1 MDNFMD
7 RLTKRF
13 NAGEL
18 IQANGEAEARENE
31 RLRKQTAEYEKMMQ
45 EIRRLN
51 LKTVEVSEQVSQMLS
66 CGIEQLEEYEV
77 KLHGLIKE
85 EETDKTEAAADA
97 QQINQ
102 VITQELAQQKKELD
116 LQIAGMQELMDAQ
129 LKNLQDSM
137 GVQLS
142 GADEKLLGVDNRIFG
157 VDEKLLGVSD
167 RLSDVDEKLTD
178 VGDRLSGVDEKL
190 TDVGDRFSGVD
201 EKLSGVNDRI
211 SVVDEKLADVDGQIS
226 EAVERLL
233 AENAQSLAM
242 LKEWNEQKQQGSQ
255 TETLDTVRAVEDK
268 LEHLSGNIADNAI
281 RQHSLLQDMAVNTEN
296 ALQDLTRTT
305 EDALQN
311 LQNKLE
317 QQKPADNAELIEA
330 TGQIKEMIVNI
341 RLYLDDVQKH
351 VEDYVHKEDVK
362 VYRNVQAVLME
373 QLSNKTRDLND
384 HMDALEKSVQKS
396 KGTKPLLVFAILLSA
411 ASLTIQILQM
421 LGIL

>member
-142 GADEKLLGVDNRIFG
+142 GADEKLLGVDNRISG
-157 VDEKLLGVSD
+157 
-167 RLSDVDEKLTD
+167 VDEKLTD

-190 TDVGDRFSGVD
+190 TDVGDRFSSVD
-201 EKLSGVNDRI
+201 EKLTG
-211 SVVDEKLADVDGQIS
+211 VDG
-226 EAVERLL
+226 AVEKLL
-233 AENAQSLAM
+233 AENAESLAM
-242 LKEWNEQKQQGSQ
+242 LREWNAQKQQGDR
-255 TETLDTVRAVEDK
+255 TEILDTVRAVEDK

>member
-66 CGIEQLEEYEV
+66 CGIEQLDEYEV

-142 GADEKLLGVDNRIFG
+142 GADEKLLGVDNRISG

-167 RLSDVDEKLTD
+167 RLSGVDEKLTDVGDRLFGADEKLTD

-190 TDVGDRFSGVD
+190 TDVGDRFSSVD
-201 EKLSGVNDRI
+201 EKLTG
-211 SVVDEKLADVDGQIS
+211 VDG
-226 EAVERLL
+226 AVEKLL

-351 VEDYVHKEDVK
+351 IEDYVHKEDVK

-411 ASLTIQILQM
+411 ASLTLQILQM

>member
-66 CGIEQLEEYEV
+66 CGIEQLEEYEA

-142 GADEKLLGVDNRIFG
+142 GADEKLLGVDNRISG

-167 RLSDVDEKLTD
+167 RI
-178 VGDRLSGVDEKL
+178 
-190 TDVGDRFSGVD
+190 SGVD

-255 TETLDTVRAVEDK
+255 IETLDTVRTVEDK

-351 VEDYVHKEDVK
+351 IEDYVHKEDVK

>member
-142 GADEKLLGVDNRIFG
+142 GADEKLLGVDNRISG

-167 RLSDVDEKLTD
+167 RL
-178 VGDRLSGVDEKL
+178 
-190 TDVGDRFSGVD
+190 SGVD

-211 SVVDEKLADVDGQIS
+211 SVVDEKLTDVDGQIS

-351 VEDYVHKEDVK
+351 IEDYVHKEDVK

-373 QLSNKTRDLND
+373 QLSNKTRDLSD
-384 HMDALEKSVQKS
+384 HMDSLEKSVQKS

>member
-66 CGIEQLEEYEV
+66 CGIEQLEEYEA

-142 GADEKLLGVDNRIFG
+142 GADEKLLGVDNRISS

-167 RLSDVDEKLTD
+167 RI
-178 VGDRLSGVDEKL
+178 
-190 TDVGDRFSGVD
+190 SGVD

-211 SVVDEKLADVDGQIS
+211 SVVDEKLTGVDGQIS

-242 LKEWNEQKQQGSQ
+242 LKEWDEQKQQGDQ

>member
-129 LKNLQDSM
+129 LKNLQDSV

-142 GADEKLLGVDNRIFG
+142 GADEKLLGVDNRISS

-167 RLSDVDEKLTD
+167 RL
-178 VGDRLSGVDEKL
+178 
-190 TDVGDRFSGVD
+190 SGVD

-211 SVVDEKLADVDGQIS
+211 SVVDEKLTDVDGQIS

-268 LEHLSGNIADNAI
+268 LEHLFGNIADNAI

-351 VEDYVHKEDVK
+351 IEDYVHKEDVK

>member
-66 CGIEQLEEYEV
+66 CGIEQLEEYEA
-77 KLHGLIKE
+77 KLRAFAVEDEAKE
-85 EETDKTEAAADA
+85 TETAVDA
-97 QQINQ
+97 QQMNLA
-102 VITQELAQQKKELD
+102 ITRELAEQKKALD

-129 LKNLQDSM
+129 LKNMQDSM
-137 GVQLS
+137 GVQFSGVDDKLS
-142 GADEKLLGVDNRIFG
+142 GI
-157 VDEKLLGVSD
+157 
-167 RLSDVDEKLTD
+167 
-178 VGDRLSGVDEKL
+178 GDRLSGVDEKL
-190 TDVGDRFSGVD
+190 TDVGDRFSSVD
-201 EKLSGVNDRI
+201 EKLTG
-211 SVVDEKLADVDGQIS
+211 VDG
-226 EAVERLL
+226 AVEKLL

>member
-66 CGIEQLEEYEV
+66 CGIEQLEEYEA
-77 KLHGLIKE
+77 KLRAFAVADEAKE
-85 EETDKTEAAADA
+85 TETVVDA
-97 QQINQ
+97 QQMNLA
-102 VITQELAQQKKELD
+102 ITQELAEQKKALD

-129 LKNLQDSM
+129 LKNMQDSM
-137 GVQLS
+137 GVQFSGVDEKFSGIVDRLS
-142 GADEKLLGVDNRIFG
+142 GADEKL
-157 VDEKLLGVSD
+157 
-167 RLSDVDEKLTD
+167 TD
-178 VGDRLSGVDEKL
+178 VGGRLSGVDEKL
-190 TDVGDRFSGVD
+190 TDVGGRLSGVD
-201 EKLSGVNDRI
+201 EKLTG
-211 SVVDEKLADVDGQIS
+211 VDG
-226 EAVERLL
+226 AVEKLL

-242 LKEWNEQKQQGSQ
+242 LREWNEQKQQGSQ

-330 TGQIKEMIVNI
+330 AGQIKEMIVNI

-351 VEDYVHKEDVK
+351 IEDYVHKEDVK

>member
-97 QQINQ
+97 QQMNLAI
-102 VITQELAQQKKELD
+102 IRELAEQKKALD

-142 GADEKLLGVDNRIFG
+142 GVDDKLSGIGDRLSGADEKLTDVGDRISG
-157 VDEKLLGVSD
+157 
-167 RLSDVDEKLTD
+167 VDEKLTD

-201 EKLSGVNDRI
+201 EKLTG
-211 SVVDEKLADVDGQIS
+211 VDG
-226 EAVERLL
+226 AVEKLL

-351 VEDYVHKEDVK
+351 IEDYVHKEDVK

-373 QLSNKTRDLND
+373 QLSNKTRDLSD
-384 HMDALEKSVQKS
+384 HMDSLEKSIQKS

-411 ASLTIQILQM
+411 ASLTLQILQM

>member
-66 CGIEQLEEYEV
+66 CGIEQLEEYEA
-77 KLHGLIKE
+77 KLRAFAVEDEAKE
-85 EETDKTEAAADA
+85 TETAVDA
-97 QQINQ
+97 QQVNLA
-102 VITQELAQQKKELD
+102 ITQELAEQKKALD

-129 LKNLQDSM
+129 LKNMQDSM
-137 GVQLS
+137 GVQFSGVDDKLSGIGDRLS
-142 GADEKLLGVDNRIFG
+142 GA
-157 VDEKLLGVSD
+157 
-167 RLSDVDEKLTD
+167 DEKLTD
-178 VGDRLSGVDEKL
+178 VGDRLSSVDEKL
-190 TDVGDRFSGVD
+190 QGVSDRISGVD

-211 SVVDEKLADVDGQIS
+211 SVVDEKLTDVDGQIS

>member
-142 GADEKLLGVDNRIFG
+142 GADEKLLGVDNRISG

-167 RLSDVDEKLTD
+167 RI
-178 VGDRLSGVDEKL
+178 
-190 TDVGDRFSGVD
+190 SGVD

-211 SVVDEKLADVDGQIS
+211 SVVDEKLTGVDGQIS

-268 LEHLSGNIADNAI
+268 LEHLSGNIADSAI

-351 VEDYVHKEDVK
+351 IEDYVHKEDVK
-362 VYRNVQAVLME
+362 VYRNVQAVLTE

-396 KGTKPLLVFAILLSA
+396 KGTKPLLVFAILLST

>member
-66 CGIEQLEEYEV
+66 CGIEQLEEYEA
-77 KLHGLIKE
+77 KLRAFAVEDEAKE
-85 EETDKTEAAADA
+85 TETAVDA
-97 QQINQ
+97 QQMNLA
-102 VITQELAQQKKELD
+102 ITRELAEQKKALD

-129 LKNLQDSM
+129 LKNMQDSM
-137 GVQLS
+137 GVQFSGVDDKLSGIGDRLS
-142 GADEKLLGVDNRIFG
+142 GA
-157 VDEKLLGVSD
+157 
-167 RLSDVDEKLTD
+167 DEKLTD

-190 TDVGDRFSGVD
+190 TDVGDRLSGVDDKLSGIGDRFSGVD
-201 EKLSGVNDRI
+201 EKLTG
-211 SVVDEKLADVDGQIS
+211 VDG
-226 EAVERLL
+226 AVEKLL

-351 VEDYVHKEDVK
+351 IEDYVHKEDVK

>member
-1 MDNFMD
+1 MMD

-142 GADEKLLGVDNRIFG
+142 GADEKLLGVDNRISG

-167 RLSDVDEKLTD
+167 RLSGVDEKLTD

-201 EKLSGVNDRI
+201 EKLTG
-211 SVVDEKLADVDGQIS
+211 VDG
-226 EAVERLL
+226 AVEKLL

-242 LKEWNEQKQQGSQ
+242 LREWNAQKEQGSQ

-351 VEDYVHKEDVK
+351 IEDYVHKEDVK

>member
-66 CGIEQLEEYEV
+66 CGIEQLEEYEA
-77 KLHGLIKE
+77 KLRAFAVEDEAKE
-85 EETDKTEAAADA
+85 TETAVDA
-97 QQINQ
+97 QQMNLA
-102 VITQELAQQKKELD
+102 ITRELAEQKKALD

-129 LKNLQDSM
+129 LKNMQDSM
-137 GVQLS
+137 GVQFSGVDDKLSGIGDRLS
-142 GADEKLLGVDNRIFG
+142 GA
-157 VDEKLLGVSD
+157 
-167 RLSDVDEKLTD
+167 DEKLTD

-190 TDVGDRFSGVD
+190 TDVGDRLSGVDDKLSGIGDRFSGVD
-201 EKLSGVNDRI
+201 EKLTG
-211 SVVDEKLADVDGQIS
+211 VDG
-226 EAVERLL
+226 AVEKLL
-233 AENAQSLAM
+233 AENAQGLAM

-384 HMDALEKSVQKS
+384 HMDALEKTVQKS

-411 ASLTIQILQM
+411 ASLTIQVLQM

>member
-116 LQIAGMQELMDAQ
+116 LQIAGMQELMDVQ

-142 GADEKLLGVDNRIFG
+142 GADEKLLGVDNRISG

-167 RLSDVDEKLTD
+167 RLSD
-178 VGDRLSGVDEKL
+178 
-190 TDVGDRFSGVD
+190 VD

-255 TETLDTVRAVEDK
+255 IETLDTVRTVEDK

>member
-129 LKNLQDSM
+129 LKNLQDRM

-142 GADEKLLGVDNRIFG
+142 GADEKLLGVDNRISG

-167 RLSDVDEKLTD
+167 RLSGVDEKLTD

-201 EKLSGVNDRI
+201 EKLTG
-211 SVVDEKLADVDGQIS
+211 VDG
-226 EAVERLL
+226 AVEKLL

-242 LKEWNEQKQQGSQ
+242 LREWNAQKEQGSQ

-351 VEDYVHKEDVK
+351 IEDYVHKEDVK

>member
-66 CGIEQLEEYEV
+66 CGIEQLEAYEV

-142 GADEKLLGVDNRIFG
+142 GADEKLLGVDNRISG

-167 RLSDVDEKLTD
+167 RL
-178 VGDRLSGVDEKL
+178 
-190 TDVGDRFSGVD
+190 SGVD

-211 SVVDEKLADVDGQIS
+211 SVVDEKLTDVDGQIS

>member
-66 CGIEQLEEYEV
+66 CGIEQLEEYEA
-77 KLHGLIKE
+77 KLRAFAVEDEAKE
-85 EETDKTEAAADA
+85 TETAVDA
-97 QQINQ
+97 QQMNQ

-142 GADEKLLGVDNRIFG
+142 GADEKLLGVDNRISG

-167 RLSDVDEKLTD
+167 RI
-178 VGDRLSGVDEKL
+178 
-190 TDVGDRFSGVD
+190 SGVD

-211 SVVDEKLADVDGQIS
+211 SVVDEKLTDVDGQIS
-226 EAVERLL
+226 AAVEKLL

>member
-129 LKNLQDSM
+129 LKNLQDSV

-142 GADEKLLGVDNRIFG
+142 GADDKLLGVDNRISG

-167 RLSDVDEKLTD
+167 RI
-178 VGDRLSGVDEKL
+178 
-190 TDVGDRFSGVD
+190 SGVD

-211 SVVDEKLADVDGQIS
+211 SVVDEKLTDVDGQIS
-226 EAVERLL
+226 AAVEKLL
-233 AENAQSLAM
+233 AENAQSLAT
-242 LKEWNEQKQQGSQ
+242 LREWNEQKQQGDR
-255 TETLDTVRAVEDK
+255 TEILDTVRTVENK
-268 LEHLSGNIADNAI
+268 LEQLSGNITDNAI
-281 RQHSLLQDMAVNTEN
+281 RQHNLLQDMAVNTEN

-305 EDALQN
+305 EDALRN
-311 LQNKLE
+311 LQMKIE
-317 QQKPADNAELIEA
+317 QQASAENANAELIEA
-330 TGQIKEMIVNI
+330 TGQIKEMIVNV

-351 VEDYVHKEDVK
+351 IEDYVHKEDVK

-384 HMDALEKSVQKS
+384 HMDSLEKSVQKS

-411 ASLTIQILQM
+411 ASLAVQILQM

>member
-66 CGIEQLEEYEV
+66 CGIEQLEEYEA

-142 GADEKLLGVDNRIFG
+142 GADEKLLGVDNRISG

-167 RLSDVDEKLTD
+167 RI
-178 VGDRLSGVDEKL
+178 
-190 TDVGDRFSGVD
+190 SGVD

-255 TETLDTVRAVEDK
+255 IETLDTVRAVEDK

-351 VEDYVHKEDVK
+351 IEDYVHKEDVK

-396 KGTKPLLVFAILLSA
+396 KGTKPLLVFAILLST

>member
-66 CGIEQLEEYEV
+66 CGIEQLEEYEA
-77 KLHGLIKE
+77 KLRAFAVEDEAKE
-85 EETDKTEAAADA
+85 TETAVDA
-97 QQINQ
+97 QQMNLA
-102 VITQELAQQKKELD
+102 ITRELAEQKKALD

-142 GADEKLLGVDNRIFG
+142 GVDDKLSGIGDRLSGADEKLTDVGDRLSG

-167 RLSDVDEKLTD
+167 RI
-178 VGDRLSGVDEKL
+178 SGVDEKL

-201 EKLSGVNDRI
+201 EKLTG
-211 SVVDEKLADVDGQIS
+211 VDG
-226 EAVERLL
+226 AVEKLL

>member
-31 RLRKQTAEYEKMMQ
+31 RLRKQTAENEKMMQ

-66 CGIEQLEEYEV
+66 CGIEQLEEYEA
-77 KLHGLIKE
+77 KLRAFAVEDEAKE
-85 EETDKTEAAADA
+85 TETAVDA
-97 QQINQ
+97 QQMNLA
-102 VITQELAQQKKELD
+102 ITRELAEQKKALD

-129 LKNLQDSM
+129 LKNMQDSM
-137 GVQLS
+137 GVQFSGVDDKLSGIGDRLS
-142 GADEKLLGVDNRIFG
+142 GADEKLT
-157 VDEKLLGVSD
+157 
-167 RLSDVDEKLTD
+167 DVD
-178 VGDRLSGVDEKL
+178 DRLSGVDEKL

-201 EKLSGVNDRI
+201 EKLTDVVDRFSG
-211 SVVDEKLADVDGQIS
+211 VDEKLTGVDG
-226 EAVERLL
+226 AVEKLL

-351 VEDYVHKEDVK
+351 IEDYVHKEDVK

>member
-142 GADEKLLGVDNRIFG
+142 GADEKLLGVDNRISG

-167 RLSDVDEKLTD
+167 RLSGVDEKLTDVGDRLFGADEKLTD

-190 TDVGDRFSGVD
+190 TDVGDRFSSVD
-201 EKLSGVNDRI
+201 EKLTG
-211 SVVDEKLADVDGQIS
+211 VDG
-226 EAVERLL
+226 AVEKLL

-351 VEDYVHKEDVK
+351 IEDYVHKEDVK

-411 ASLTIQILQM
+411 ASLTLQIL
-421 LGIL
+421 

>member
-66 CGIEQLEEYEV
+66 CGIEQLEEYEA

-85 EETDKTEAAADA
+85 EETDKTEVAADA

-142 GADEKLLGVDNRIFG
+142 GADEKLLGVDNRISG

-201 EKLSGVNDRI
+201 EKLTG
-211 SVVDEKLADVDGQIS
+211 VDG
-226 EAVERLL
+226 AVEKLL

>member
-97 QQINQ
+97 QQMNLA
-102 VITQELAQQKKELD
+102 ITRELAEQKKALD

-142 GADEKLLGVDNRIFG
+142 GADEKLLGVDNRISG

-167 RLSDVDEKLTD
+167 RI
-178 VGDRLSGVDEKL
+178 
-190 TDVGDRFSGVD
+190 SGVD

-211 SVVDEKLADVDGQIS
+211 SVVDEKLTDVDGQIS

-351 VEDYVHKEDVK
+351 IEDYVHKEDVK

>member
-66 CGIEQLEEYEV
+66 CGIEQLEEYEA
-77 KLHGLIKE
+77 KLRAFAVEDEAKQT
-85 EETDKTEAAADA
+85 ETAVDA
-97 QQINQ
+97 QQMNLA
-102 VITQELAQQKKELD
+102 ITQELTEQKKALD

-129 LKNLQDSM
+129 LKNMQDSM
-137 GVQLS
+137 GVQFS
-142 GADEKLLGVDNRIFG
+142 GVD
-157 VDEKLLGVSD
+157 DKLTSVGD
-167 RLSDVDEKLTD
+167 RLSDVDEKLTG

-190 TDVGDRFSGVD
+190 TGVGDRLSGVD
-201 EKLSGVNDRI
+201 EKLTG
-211 SVVDEKLADVDGQIS
+211 VDGQIS
-226 EAVERLL
+226 AAVEKLL

-330 TGQIKEMIVNI
+330 AGQIKEMIVNI

-351 VEDYVHKEDVK
+351 IEDYVHKEDVK

-373 QLSNKTRDLND
+373 QLSSKTRDLND

>member
-142 GADEKLLGVDNRIFG
+142 GADEKLLGVDNRISG

-167 RLSDVDEKLTD
+167 RLSGVDEKLTD

-201 EKLSGVNDRI
+201 EKLTG
-211 SVVDEKLADVDGQIS
+211 VDG
-226 EAVERLL
+226 AVEKLL

-351 VEDYVHKEDVK
+351 IEDYVHKEDVK

-373 QLSNKTRDLND
+373 QLSNKTRDLSD
-384 HMDALEKSVQKS
+384 HMDSLEKSIQKS

-411 ASLTIQILQM
+411 ASLTLQILQM

>member
-66 CGIEQLEEYEV
+66 CGIEQLEEYEAKFRALV
-77 KLHGLIKE
+77 AE
-85 EETDKTEAAADA
+85 EETDKSEITADE
-97 QQINQ
+97 NQ
-102 VITQELAQQKKELD
+102 LNLIVTQELAQQKKELD

-129 LKNLQDSM
+129 LKNLQDSV

-142 GADEKLLGVDNRIFG
+142 GADDKLAG
-157 VDEKLLGVSD
+157 
-167 RLSDVDEKLTD
+167 
-178 VGDRLSGVDEKL
+178 VGDRLSGVDDKL
-190 TDVGDRFSGVD
+190 TGVGDRISGVD

-211 SVVDEKLADVDGQIS
+211 SVVDEKLTGVDGQIS
-226 EAVERLL
+226 AAVEKLL

-242 LKEWNEQKQQGSQ
+242 LREWNVQKQQGDR
-255 TETLDTVRAVEDK
+255 TEILDTVRTVENK
-268 LEHLSGNIADNAI
+268 LEQLSGNITDNAI
-281 RQHSLLQDMAVNTEN
+281 RQHNLLQDMAVNTEN

-305 EDALQN
+305 EDALRN
-311 LQNKLE
+311 LQTKIE
-317 QQKPADNAELIEA
+317 QQASAENANAELIEA
-330 TGQIKEMIVNI
+330 TGQIKEMIVNV

-351 VEDYVHKEDVK
+351 IEDYVHKEDVK

-373 QLSNKTRDLND
+373 QLSNKTRDLSD
-384 HMDALEKSVQKS
+384 QMDSLDKSIKKS

-411 ASLTIQILQM
+411 ASLAVQILQM

>member
-142 GADEKLLGVDNRIFG
+142 GADEKLLGVDNRISG
-157 VDEKLLGVSD
+157 VDEKLQGVSD

-201 EKLSGVNDRI
+201 EKLTG
-211 SVVDEKLADVDGQIS
+211 VDG
-226 EAVERLL
+226 AVEKLL

-411 ASLTIQILQM
+411 ATLTIQILQM

>member
-1 MDNFMD
+1 
-7 RLTKRF
+7 
-13 NAGEL
+13 
-18 IQANGEAEARENE
+18 
-31 RLRKQTAEYEKMMQ
+31 
-45 EIRRLN
+45 
-51 LKTVEVSEQVSQMLS
+51 MLS

-142 GADEKLLGVDNRIFG
+142 GADEKLLGVDNRISG

-178 VGDRLSGVDEKL
+178 VGDRFSGVDEKL
-190 TDVGDRFSGVD
+190 TGVD
-201 EKLSGVNDRI
+201 G
-211 SVVDEKLADVDGQIS
+211 
-226 EAVERLL
+226 AVEKLL

-341 RLYLDDVQKH
+341 VI
-351 VEDYVHKEDVK
+351 
-362 VYRNVQAVLME
+362 
-373 QLSNKTRDLND
+373 S
-384 HMDALEKSVQKS
+384 
-396 KGTKPLLVFAILLSA
+396 G
-411 ASLTIQILQM
+411 
-421 LGIL
+421 

>member
-66 CGIEQLEEYEV
+66 CGIEQLEEYEA
-77 KLHGLIKE
+77 KLRAFAVEDEAKE
-85 EETDKTEAAADA
+85 TETAVDA
-97 QQINQ
+97 QQMNLA
-102 VITQELAQQKKELD
+102 ITRELAEQKKALD

-142 GADEKLLGVDNRIFG
+142 GVDDKLSGIG
-157 VDEKLLGVSD
+157 D
-167 RLSDVDEKLTD
+167 RLSGADEKLTD

-190 TDVGDRFSGVD
+190 LGVSDRISGVD

-211 SVVDEKLADVDGQIS
+211 SVVDEKLTDVDGQIS

-351 VEDYVHKEDVK
+351 IEDYVHKEDVK

>member
-142 GADEKLLGVDNRIFG
+142 GADEKLLGVDNRISS

-167 RLSDVDEKLTD
+167 RL
-178 VGDRLSGVDEKL
+178 
-190 TDVGDRFSGVD
+190 SGVD

-211 SVVDEKLADVDGQIS
+211 SVVDEKLTDVDGQIS

-242 LKEWNEQKQQGSQ
+242 LREWNVQKQQGDR
-255 TETLDTVRAVEDK
+255 TEILDTVRTVENK
-268 LEHLSGNIADNAI
+268 LEQLSGNITDNAI
-281 RQHSLLQDMAVNTEN
+281 RQHNLLQDMAVNTEN

-305 EDALQN
+305 EDALRN
-311 LQNKLE
+311 LQMKIE
-317 QQKPADNAELIEA
+317 QQASAENANAELIEA
-330 TGQIKEMIVNI
+330 TGQIKEMIVNV

-351 VEDYVHKEDVK
+351 IEDYVHKEDVK

-373 QLSNKTRDLND
+373 QLSNKTRDLSD
-384 HMDALEKSVQKS
+384 HMDSLEKSVQKS

-411 ASLTIQILQM
+411 ASLAVQILQM

>member
-1 MDNFMD
+1 MD

-66 CGIEQLEEYEV
+66 CGIEQLEEYEA

-85 EETDKTEAAADA
+85 EETDNTEAAADA

-142 GADEKLLGVDNRIFG
+142 GADEKLLGVDNRISG

-167 RLSDVDEKLTD
+167 RI
-178 VGDRLSGVDEKL
+178 
-190 TDVGDRFSGVD
+190 SGVD

-255 TETLDTVRAVEDK
+255 TETLDTVRTVEDK

>member
-142 GADEKLLGVDNRIFG
+142 GADEKLLGVDNRISG

-167 RLSDVDEKLTD
+167 ILSGVDEKLTD

-201 EKLSGVNDRI
+201 EKLTG
-211 SVVDEKLADVDGQIS
+211 VDG
-226 EAVERLL
+226 AVEKLL

-351 VEDYVHKEDVK
+351 IEDYVHKEDVK

>member
-66 CGIEQLEEYEV
+66 CGIEQLEEYEA
-77 KLHGLIKE
+77 KLRAFAVEDEAKE
-85 EETDKTEAAADA
+85 TETAVDA
-97 QQINQ
+97 QQMNLA
-102 VITQELAQQKKELD
+102 ITRELAEQKKALD

-129 LKNLQDSM
+129 LKNMQDSM
-137 GVQLS
+137 GVQFSGVDDKLS
-142 GADEKLLGVDNRIFG
+142 GI
-157 VDEKLLGVSD
+157 
-167 RLSDVDEKLTD
+167 
-178 VGDRLSGVDEKL
+178 GDRL
-190 TDVGDRFSGVD
+190 SGVD

-211 SVVDEKLADVDGQIS
+211 SVVDEKLTDVDGQIS

-242 LKEWNEQKQQGSQ
+242 LREWNVQKQQGDR
-255 TETLDTVRAVEDK
+255 TEILDTVRTVENK
-268 LEHLSGNIADNAI
+268 LEQLSGNITDNAI
-281 RQHSLLQDMAVNTEN
+281 RQHNLLQDMAVNTEN

-305 EDALQN
+305 EDALRN
-311 LQNKLE
+311 LQTKIE
-317 QQKPADNAELIEA
+317 QQASAENANAELIEA
-330 TGQIKEMIVNI
+330 TGQIKEMIVNV

-351 VEDYVHKEDVK
+351 IEDYVHKEDVK

-384 HMDALEKSVQKS
+384 HMDSLEKSVQKS

-411 ASLTIQILQM
+411 ASLAVQILQM

>member
-66 CGIEQLEEYEV
+66 CGIEQLEEYEA
-77 KLHGLIKE
+77 KLRAYAVEDEAKE
-85 EETDKTEAAADA
+85 TEAAVDA
-97 QQINQ
+97 QQMNLA
-102 VITQELAQQKKELD
+102 VTQELAKQKKALD
-116 LQIAGMQELMDAQ
+116 QQIVGMQELMDAQ
-129 LKNLQDSM
+129 LKNMQDSM
-137 GVQLS
+137 GVQ
-142 GADEKLLGVDNRIFG
+142 
-157 VDEKLLGVSD
+157 
-167 RLSDVDEKLTD
+167 
-178 VGDRLSGVDEKL
+178 
-190 TDVGDRFSGVD
+190 FSGVD
-201 EKLSGVNDRI
+201 EKLVDVGDKLSA
-211 SVVDEKLADVDGQIS
+211 VDEKLTGVDGQIS
-226 EAVERLL
+226 AAVEKLL

-242 LKEWNEQKQQGSQ
+242 LKEWNEQKQQGNQ
-255 TETLDTVRAVEDK
+255 TETLDTVRTVEDK

-311 LQNKLE
+311 LQTKIE
-317 QQKPADNAELIEA
+317 QQAPAENANAELVEA

-351 VEDYVHKEDVK
+351 IEDYVHKEDVK

-384 HMDALEKSVQKS
+384 HMDSLEKSVQKS

-411 ASLTIQILQM
+411 ASLAIQILQM

>member
-66 CGIEQLEEYEV
+66 CGIEQLEEYEA
-77 KLHGLIKE
+77 KLRAFAVEDEAKE
-85 EETDKTEAAADA
+85 TETAVDA
-97 QQINQ
+97 QQMNLA
-102 VITQELAQQKKELD
+102 ITRELAEQKKALD

-129 LKNLQDSM
+129 LKNMQDSM
-137 GVQLS
+137 GVQFSGVDDKLSGIGDRLS
-142 GADEKLLGVDNRIFG
+142 GADEKLTDIG
-157 VDEKLLGVSD
+157 D
-167 RLSDVDEKLTD
+167 RLSGADEKLTD

-190 TDVGDRFSGVD
+190 MDVVDRFSGVD
-201 EKLSGVNDRI
+201 EKLTG
-211 SVVDEKLADVDGQIS
+211 VDG
-226 EAVERLL
+226 AVEKLL

-351 VEDYVHKEDVK
+351 IEDYVHKEDVK

>member
-66 CGIEQLEEYEV
+66 CGIEQLEEYEA
-77 KLHGLIKE
+77 KLRAFAVEDEAKE
-85 EETDKTEAAADA
+85 TETAVDA
-97 QQINQ
+97 QQMNLA
-102 VITQELAQQKKELD
+102 ITQELAEQKKALD

-129 LKNLQDSM
+129 LKNMQDSM
-137 GVQLS
+137 GVQFSGVDDKLSGIGDRLS
-142 GADEKLLGVDNRIFG
+142 GA
-157 VDEKLLGVSD
+157 
-167 RLSDVDEKLTD
+167 DEKLTD
-178 VGDRLSGVDEKL
+178 VGDRLSSVDEKL
-190 TDVGDRFSGVD
+190 LGVSDRISGVD

-211 SVVDEKLADVDGQIS
+211 SVVDEKLTDVDGQIS

>member
-142 GADEKLLGVDNRIFG
+142 GADEKLLGVDNRISG

-178 VGDRLSGVDEKL
+178 VGDRFSGVDEKL
-190 TDVGDRFSGVD
+190 TGVD
-201 EKLSGVNDRI
+201 G
-211 SVVDEKLADVDGQIS
+211 
-226 EAVERLL
+226 AVEKLL

-305 EDALQN
+305 EDALHN

>member
-66 CGIEQLEEYEV
+66 CGIEQLEEYEA

-142 GADEKLLGVDNRIFG
+142 GADEKLLGVDNRISG

-167 RLSDVDEKLTD
+167 RI
-178 VGDRLSGVDEKL
+178 
-190 TDVGDRFSGVD
+190 SGVD

-211 SVVDEKLADVDGQIS
+211 SVVDEKLTGVDGQIS

-242 LKEWNEQKQQGSQ
+242 LKEWDEQKQQGSQ

-351 VEDYVHKEDVK
+351 IEDYVHKEDVK

-396 KGTKPLLVFAILLSA
+396 KGTKPLLGFAILLSA